1 MPRVRL
7 VYRQEGQARFVS
19 HLDVM
24 RAFERAARR
33 AGLPLVYSQGF
44 NPRPKLVF
52 AAPLPVGTSGCREY
66 VDMELEGDLSPDEV
80 LDRLRRNLP
89 GGLVPVAARSAAGP
103 PLMSLVGRA
112 CYLAA
117 GKLPRGLS
125 PEHVEEG
132 LARFLARG
140 EIVTERKTA
149 KGTRRKNIRPGIHR
163 LRARSD
169 GDRLE
174 LTMELEAGSA
184 RNVRPDEVLQA
195 LGVDLGL
202 DAENFAVLR
211 TAVLSREGFLL
222 WDL

>member
-1 MPRVRL
+1 MRVRL
-7 VYRQEGQARFVS
+7 VYRQEGPARFIS

-33 AGLPLVYSQGF
+33 AELPLAYSQGF

-66 VDMELEGDLSPDEV
+66 VDLELEGYLAPEEV

-89 GGLVPVAARSAAGP
+89 GGLVPFGARSAAGP
-103 PLMSLVGRA
+103 PLMSLVSRV

-117 GKLPRGLS
+117 GDLPRGFSAGHL
-125 PEHVEEG
+125 EEG
-132 LARFLARG
+132 VARFLARE

-149 KGTRRKNIRPGIHR
+149 KGIRRKDIRPGIHR
-163 LRARSD
+163 LTAQSD
-169 GDRLE
+169 GDRLK

-184 RNVRPDEVLQA
+184 RNVRPDEVIQA
-195 LGVDLGL
+195 LGVVLEL
-202 DAENFAVLR
+202 DAESFNVLR
-211 TAVLSREGFLL
+211 TAVLSGEGVLL

>member
-1 MPRVRL
+1 MTRIRL
-7 VYRQEGQARFVS
+7 AYRQEGQARFVS

-33 AGLPLVYSQGF
+33 AGLPLAYSQGF

-52 AAPLPVGTSGCREY
+52 AAPLPVGTSGHREY
-66 VDMELEGDLSPDEV
+66 VDLELESDLSPDEV
-80 LDRLRRNLP
+80 LGRLRLSLP
-89 GGLVPVAARSAAGP
+89 DGLVPTAARSAAGP

-112 CYLAA
+112 CYLAV
-117 GKLPRGLS
+117 GELPQGLTR
-125 PEHVEEG
+125 EHLDEG
-132 LARFLARG
+132 LARFLSRG
-140 EIVTERKTA
+140 EITAERKTA

-163 LRARSD
+163 VGARNN
-169 GDRLE
+169 GNRLE
-174 LTMELEAGSA
+174 LAMELQAGSA
-184 RNVRPDEVLQA
+184 RNVRPDEVLWA

-202 DAENFAVLR
+202 DVECFAVLR